1 MRKLTAIVAILA
13 GLALGAS
20 AASAR
25 GGHNGGAG
33 LGSGHGGSAKVA
45 TFSGGA
51 ARVAT
56 FSGGG
61 SARIAAP
68 RFASQSRVASSAA
81 FQGNGRAHH
90 RHHRHH
96 PVFIGAGYPYYD
108 NYYDNY
114 DDDDI
119 VCYYSRKYERRI
131 CRPA

>member
-1 MRKLTAIVAILA
+1 MRKLTAIVSILA
-13 GLALGAS
+13 VLALGAS
-20 AASAR
+20 PASAR
-25 GGHNGGAG
+25 GAHHVVGGG
-33 LGSGHGGSAKVA
+33 GHGG
-45 TFSGGA
+45 G

-56 FSGGG
+56 FSGSG
-61 SARIAAP
+61 ARIAAP

-96 PVFIGAGYPYYD
+96 PAFFVGAGYPTYYYD
-108 NYYDNY
+108 NYD

-119 VCYYSRKYERRI
+119 VCYYSRKYERRV

>member
-25 GGHNGGAG
+25 GGYLGG
-33 LGSGHGGSAKVA
+33 GSGHGGGAKVA
-45 TFSGGA
+45 SFSGG
-51 ARVAT
+51 
-56 FSGGG
+56 GGG

-96 PVFIGAGYPYYD
+96 PVFIGAGYPTYD

-114 DDDDI
+114 YDDDI

>member
-25 GGHNGGAG
+25 GGHHGGAG
-33 LGSGHGGSAKVA
+33 YGSGHGGGAKVA
-45 TFSGGA
+45 S
-51 ARVAT
+51 

-61 SARIAAP
+61 GGGARIAAP

-96 PVFIGAGYPYYD
+96 PVFIGAGYPTYD
-108 NYYDNY
+108 NNYDNY